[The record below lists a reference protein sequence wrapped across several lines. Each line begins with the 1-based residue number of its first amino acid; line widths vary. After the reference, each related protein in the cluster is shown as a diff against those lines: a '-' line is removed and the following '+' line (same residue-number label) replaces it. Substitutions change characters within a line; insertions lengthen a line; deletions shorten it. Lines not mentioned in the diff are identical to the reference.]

1 MSLRRRSARLGK
13 SPLSR
18 INDDN
23 AGTGGMAANPVVVEE
38 GPVETSKCACKRQK
52 LDKKSEYVF
61 VNIVIILVVV
71 CSSILSC

>member
-1 MSLRRRSARLGK
+1 
-13 SPLSR
+13 
-18 INDDN
+18 
-23 AGTGGMAANPVVVEE
+23 MAANPVVVEE

-71 CSSILSC
+71 CSSILSCQTVLGSDEVNKIPY